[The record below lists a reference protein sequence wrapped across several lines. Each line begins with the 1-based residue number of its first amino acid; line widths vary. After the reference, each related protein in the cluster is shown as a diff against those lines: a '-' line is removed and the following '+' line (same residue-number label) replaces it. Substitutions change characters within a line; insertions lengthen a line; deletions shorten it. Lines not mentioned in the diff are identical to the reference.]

1 MVKKVLPP
9 LKEQND
15 IANIAA
21 SGQWKNEE
29 PTFLE
34 RLAKGL
40 KMGSEDVVLASDIV
54 SVPDVWARVLIV
66 RNGLLDNDPSHVRE
80 WRGILALL
88 ALSPYYKHIYT
99 LSSDIV
105 NLKDVKSNPY
115 TVSDT
120 SPNINFAHIGNILY
134 DVKPPDTMAQGQDW
148 EAIGVLNF
156 NKRPIAIVNP
166 YTCLLYTSD
175 AADE

>member
-21 SGQWKNEE
+21 SGQWKNED

-80 WRGILALL
+80 WRGVLALL
-88 ALSPYYKHIYT
+88 GLAPYYKHIYE

-105 NLKDVKSNPY
+105 NLKDIKSNPY
-115 TVSDT
+115 VGST
-120 SPNINFAHIGNILY
+120 SPDANFAHVGNILY
-134 DVKPPDTMAQGQDW
+134 DVKPSDTMAQEQDW
-148 EAIGVLNF
+148 DAI
-156 NKRPIAIVNP
+156 
-166 YTCLLYTSD
+166 
-175 AADE
+175 